1 VRRREHTGLE
11 AGRDASGPAAEEE
24 DAHGAVAVA
33 RLDEPPRFT
42 MDGFV
47 GGGLR
52 LELVSSFDC
61 VRVSLWCLAVGK
73 VVRSPTSL
81 LSQILPPFS
90 DCGTAACATS
100 QVQTACVGSSK
111 SERPVGPLL
120 CIFVREHVFNRT
132 TQKFK
137 PSNMLMLRFIL
148 SSFRQKNNKLIQP
161 YMCEFLLQ

>member
-1 VRRREHTGLE
+1 MQTLAKERSRIDNIRKVVRSREHTGLE
-11 AGRDASGPAAEEE
+11 AGRDASGPAAEVE

-33 RLDEPPRFT
+33 RLDEPPRFP

-90 DCGTAACATS
+90 QILPPFSDCGTAACATS
-100 QVQTACVGSSK
+100 QVQTACVGSSN
-111 SERPVGPLL
+111 SERPVGPLFMYI
-120 CIFVREHVFNRT
+120 C
-132 TQKFK
+132 
-137 PSNMLMLRFIL
+137 P
-148 SSFRQKNNKLIQP
+148 
-161 YMCEFLLQ
+161 

>member
-1 VRRREHTGLE
+1 MQTLAKERSRIDNIRKVVRSREHTGLE
-11 AGRDASGPAAEEE
+11 AGRDASGPAAEVE
-24 DAHGAVAVA
+24 DAYGAVAVA
-33 RLDEPPRFT
+33 RLDEPPRFP

-73 VVRSPTSL
+73 LVRSPTSL

-100 QVQTACVGSSK
+100 QVQTACVGSSN
-111 SERPVGPLL
+111 SERPVGPLNMGL
-120 CIFVREHVFNRT
+120 TERRT
-132 TQKFK
+132 NTNQVICQCFG
-137 PSNMLMLRFIL
+137 I
-148 SSFRQKNNKLIQP
+148 
-161 YMCEFLLQ
+161 Y